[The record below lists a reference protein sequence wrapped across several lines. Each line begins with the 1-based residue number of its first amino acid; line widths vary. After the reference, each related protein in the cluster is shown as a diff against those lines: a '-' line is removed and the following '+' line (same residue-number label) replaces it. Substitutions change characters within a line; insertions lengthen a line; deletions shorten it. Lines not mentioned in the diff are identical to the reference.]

1 MNLAKNVE
9 SQFVIMLCRLIA
21 ICLNVFFICRRE
33 SIARDRKDRKY
44 IQDKAY
50 RENTIIANVP
60 QHFLFSVHWRQ
71 ATSNSWGV
79 FALTHLNTIVVFD
92 HKGKA
97 LAEFFLP
104 TTSFQNFFADDDT
117 LTLID
122 MSGNALHYS
131 FWDIK
136 WYAANSVFGKP
147 EASEKCVR
155 LAECTRNS
163 VIVHYATR
171 KSRFHYATRKA
182 RFYYACILPEWI
194 LVLLDALAIV
204 SWISLRDIEIMMR

>member
-9 SQFVIMLCRLIA
+9 AQFVIMLCWFIT
-21 ICLNVFFICRRE
+21 ICLSVFFNCRRL
-33 SIARDRKDRKY
+33 SIYRDRKDRKY
-44 IQDKAY
+44 IQDKAH

-60 QHFLFSVHWRQ
+60 QHFLFSVRWRQ

-79 FALTHLNTIVVFD
+79 LALTHLNTIVVFD

-104 TTSFQNFFADDDT
+104 TTSFQSFFADDDT

-122 MSGNALHYS
+122 MSGTALHYS

-136 WYAANSVFGKP
+136 WYAANSMFGKP
-147 EASEKCVR
+147 EASGECVR

-163 VIVHYATR
+163 VIVHF
-171 KSRFHYATRKA
+171 KTRKA
-182 RFYYACILPEWI
+182 RFHYACILPEWI

-204 SWISLRDIEIMMR
+204 SWTLLRYIETMMR

>member
-9 SQFVIMLCRLIA
+9 AQFVMMLCWFIT
-21 ICLNVFFICRRE
+21 ICLSVFFICRRI
-33 SIARDRKDRKY
+33 SISGDRKDRKC

-60 QHFLFSVHWRQ
+60 QHFLFSVQWQQ

-97 LAEFFLP
+97 LAELFLP
-104 TTSFQNFFADDDT
+104 TTSFQSFSVDDDT

-122 MSGNALHYS
+122 TVGNTLHDS

-136 WYAANSVFGKP
+136 WYGANCMFGKP
-147 EASEKCVR
+147 EASGERVR
-155 LAECTRNS
+155 LAECTRNR
-163 VIVHYATR
+163 VIVYY
-171 KSRFHYATRKA
+171 KTRKA
-182 RFYYACILPEWI
+182 RFHYACILPEWS
-194 LVLLDALAIV
+194 LVLLDAVAIV
-204 SWISLRDIEIMMR
+204 SWLFLRDIEIMLR